1 VEPAMNAIYILWLR
15 QLKRY
20 SRSRARMVMSMMQ
33 PLMFLAALGMGFS
46 PVFKKAGEGNYLQFL
61 GPGVIAMSV
70 MFTGVFSGIEILW
83 DRQFGFLKE
92 TLVAPVSRLQIVFG
106 RTLGSATVAV
116 FQGLLMLIICLIAG
130 VRIHNP
136 ALLPAAVGFMFLIAL
151 FFTSI
156 GTAVGSLMEDM
167 QGFQLV
173 TNVLVMPLFF
183 FSNALFPLAGLSRPL
198 RALLHANPLVY
209 GMDGLRGSLAGTF
222 NQGAGVDVLILGG
235 LTAVVMALAAWLFSR
250 IQL

>member
-1 VEPAMNAIYILWLR
+1 MTAIYILWLR

-20 SRSRARMVMSMMQ
+20 SRSRARMVMSLMQ
-33 PLMFLAALGMGFS
+33 PLMFLAALGAGFS
-46 PVFKKAGEGNYLQFL
+46 PIFKKAGEGNYLQYL
-61 GPGVIAMSV
+61 APGVIGMSV

-116 FQGLLMLIICLIAG
+116 FQGLLMLVICLITG
-130 VRIHNP
+130 LRVHGP
-136 ALLPAAVGFMFLIAL
+136 GKLLLAIAFMFMIAL

-156 GTAVGSLMEDM
+156 GTAVGSVMEDM

-183 FSNALFPLAGLSRPL
+183 FSNALFPLSGLSRPL
-198 RALLHANPLVY
+198 RMLLHANPLVY
-209 GMDGLRGSLAGTF
+209 GMDGLRGA
-222 NQGAGVDVLILGG
+222 LGG
-235 LTAVVMALAAWLFSR
+235 ASTVGPAIDALVLGSLTFLLLVLAAWLFSR

>member
-1 VEPAMNAIYILWLR
+1 MTAIYILWLR

-20 SRSRARMVMSMMQ
+20 SRSRARILMSMFQ
-33 PLMFLAALGMGFS
+33 PLMFLLALGAGFS
-46 PVFKKAGEGNYLQFL
+46 PVFKKAGEGNYLQYL
-61 GPGVIAMSV
+61 APGVIAMSV

-92 TLVAPVSRLQIVFG
+92 TLVAPVPRLQIVFG

-116 FQGLLMLIICLIAG
+116 FQGLLMLAICLITG
-130 VRIHNP
+130 LRVRS
-136 ALLPAAVGFMFLIAL
+136 PAAFFMAIGFMFMIAL

-156 GTAVGSLMEDM
+156 GTAVGSVMEDM
-167 QGFQLV
+167 QGFQLT

-183 FSNALFPLAGLSRPL
+183 FSNALFPLTGLSKPL
-198 RALLHANPLVY
+198 RMLLHMNPVVY
-209 GMDGLRGSLAGTF
+209 GMDGLRGALTGTYTV
-222 NQGAGVDVLILGG
+222 GPALDAAILGT
-235 LTAVVMALAAWLFSR
+235 LTFLLLVLAAWLFSR

>member
-1 VEPAMNAIYILWLR
+1 MTAIYILWLR

-20 SRSRARMVMSMMQ
+20 SRSRARMVMSLMQ
-33 PLMFLAALGMGFS
+33 PLMFLAALGAGFS
-46 PVFKKAGEGNYLQFL
+46 PVFKKAGEGNYLQYL
-61 GPGVIAMSV
+61 APGVIGMSV

-92 TLVAPVSRLQIVFG
+92 TLVAPVPRLQIVFG

-116 FQGLLMLIICLIAG
+116 FQGLLMLVICLITG
-130 VRIHNP
+130 LRVHGLGM
-136 ALLPAAVGFMFLIAL
+136 LLVAIAFMFMIAL
-151 FFTSI
+151 FFPSI
-156 GTAVGSLMEDM
+156 GTAVGSVMEDM

-183 FSNALFPLAGLSRPL
+183 FSNALFPLKGLSKPL
-198 RALLHANPLVY
+198 RMLLHLNPLVY
-209 GMDGLRGSLAGTF
+209 GMDGLRGA
-222 NQGAGVDVLILGG
+222 LGG
-235 LTAVVMALAAWLFSR
+235 VSTVGPAIDALVLGSLTFALLVIAAWLFSR